1 MVGCASSALAKLV
14 PSRTCSRTCVSARLS
29 CSFSICSMSAFSD
42 SKSGMPAPTRVASWR
57 VSTATSEMDGRP
69 MNSKSLM
76 FRLALASAAL
86 PSVATVSRT
95 PSFRSAVRRAL
106 AFSASRTPFTCLPV
120 PTRIPR
126 YSKTATIPPLTVD
139 DHVFLRRRQDFFDRG
154 EAPEHLARTVV
165 AHRVH
170 ALRDRGP
177 LDRLRVR
184 ALQDEGAHGVVD
196 DEELVDAAPAHEPL
210 LHALVAAARLV
221 EDRLGA
227 HLLAHEL
234 VVEVVDGVLR
244 RDRAAALPREAIGVE
259 AELTELVVR
268 GRVGHLAVLAE
279 HADEALGED
288 ADDAGAHQE
297 GLDLHLD
304 E

>member
-1 MVGCASSALAKLV
+1 
-14 PSRTCSRTCVSARLS
+14 
-29 CSFSICSMSAFSD
+29 
-42 SKSGMPAPTRVASWR
+42 
-57 VSTATSEMDGRP
+57 
-69 MNSKSLM
+69 
-76 FRLALASAAL
+76 ASAAL

-154 EAPEHLARTVV
+154 EAPEHHARTVV

-210 LHALVAAARLV
+210 LHALIAAARLV
-221 EDRLGA
+221 EDRRGA

-234 VVEVVDGVLR
+234 VVEPVDGVLR
-244 RDRAAALPREAIGVE
+244 RDHAAALPRKAIGVE
-259 AELTELVVR
+259 AELGELVVR

-304 E
+304 EAGDGAGRVVGVDGREHEVAGEGGVDGDLRRLLVTDLADHDHVRILPEEGAQRAGEGEPDPGVDVDLVDAA